1 MIRLACFLLLVGS
14 LWAQEAPTGI
24 PVDPSTEE
32 QQALKRISGQ
42 IQGKIVWSTS
52 RANSKHDIWIMNADG
67 TGAKA
72 LTKSNQVDWFP
83 RFSPDG
89 SKVIFN
95 RSKSGWVPEN
105 DANYPEKWDI
115 WQIGS
120 DGTGEQKI
128 ISNAT
133 WATYRPDG
141 KAIIFS
147 RAAQVF
153 SFDIA
158 TKKETLLID
167 GEVIFN
173 KKGVILQEPNMSPDG
188 KHIAITLR
196 GSMRETGV
204 WDLEKKV
211 WTKSGDGCQ
220 IDWFADGSRLY
231 RVNPTGNGG
240 TAAPSEI
247 LWFTV
252 KDGKPVEK
260 IGFFGIPQAVRLM
273 DLPGRR
279 SHEYFPRV
287 SPDGKWL
294 VWGATDKGHDHDI
307 YDYELYIW
315 KIGSPVNE
323 VTRITYHTGND
334 RWPDIWLGTLKAKKE
349 EPKKDLSK
357 TEVAKSEAA
366 PARNIEVQVK
376 EFRIKNGQSI
386 FVEESYEKG
395 SSLRSLR
402 VYTRRAKL
410 DVSIALETD
419 KVSNILLEDL
429 TGDGLEDLV
438 LITESA
444 AEGGFKDVYAFV
456 PQEKGSLAVVPLFSW
471 DNSTLPSDYKYKG
484 NDQFNVENGLLVRTL
499 PGLAP
504 LKYRLLLKE
513 NGFQFTQEQK

>member
-115 WQIGS
+115 WQIDS
-120 DGTGEQKI
+120 DGTDEQKI

-153 SFDIA
+153 SFDTT

-204 WDLEKKV
+204 WDLEKK
-211 WTKSGDGCQ
+211 
-220 IDWFADGSRLY
+220 
-231 RVNPTGNGG
+231 
-240 TAAPSEI
+240 
-247 LWFTV
+247 
-252 KDGKPVEK
+252 
-260 IGFFGIPQAVRLM
+260 FGQNQRW
-273 DLPGRR
+273 LP
-279 SHEYFPRV
+279 
-287 SPDGKWL
+287 D
-294 VWGATDKGHDHDI
+294 
-307 YDYELYIW
+307 
-315 KIGSPVNE
+315 
-323 VTRITYHTGND
+323 
-334 RWPDIWLGTLKAKKE
+334 
-349 EPKKDLSK
+349 
-357 TEVAKSEAA
+357 
-366 PARNIEVQVK
+366 
-376 EFRIKNGQSI
+376 
-386 FVEESYEKG
+386 
-395 SSLRSLR
+395 
-402 VYTRRAKL
+402 
-410 DVSIALETD
+410 
-419 KVSNILLEDL
+419 
-429 TGDGLEDLV
+429 
-438 LITESA
+438 
-444 AEGGFKDVYAFV
+444 
-456 PQEKGSLAVVPLFSW
+456 
-471 DNSTLPSDYKYKG
+471 
-484 NDQFNVENGLLVRTL
+484 
-499 PGLAP
+499 
-504 LKYRLLLKE
+504 
-513 NGFQFTQEQK
+513 